1 MLSLLLA
8 AGTFALAGSDA
19 ARSLLTDYYD
29 GAGGWRACNAVT
41 CPSSNADWGADAAT
55 GTLYLRWSA
64 TQDPQLSAVADR
76 LIDTSARYPKPC
88 TAGACRYWSDTP
100 AWDAVASMR
109 EFEMTGDARALER
122 ARAAYRFVERSTSFS
137 AGACPSIPYQQAPS
151 PAGVKT
157 LETLA
162 NEIKA
167 GLLLYRVDR
176 DPREL
181 AAARA
186 QYASARAYFLD
197 AATPLYTVHVID
209 DGTACTPVQSRYFA
223 SVNGLMI
230 WDGIELASDLHDE
243 RYVQE
248 AVATARAVDA
258 QLSDGAGIFAD
269 AAGENDVVEPL
280 VEAMLRLAA
289 AHPFAAAWIG
299 RNAQAALG
307 SRAADGSFARYF
319 DGPPQQRSSIW
330 ESNGGFAIEI
340 AAAAIAPNR
349 SVQRPQWSGDAIAIS
364 PASELPARIEVDGA
378 AVALVGS
385 VPAACEQHHVHVY
398 VDGVEINDHA
408 GLWINPTMPE
418 DDPVLFAW
426 RFDRPGEH
434 TIELV
439 TFNRRRSASHR
450 AEAYRSVSR

>member
-8 AGTFALAGSDA
+8 TGTFALAGSDA
-19 ARSLLTDYYD
+19 TRALLTDYYD
-29 GAGGWRACNAVT
+29 GAGAWRSCNAVS
-41 CPSSNADWGADAAT
+41 CASSNADWGADAAT
-55 GTLYLRWSA
+55 DTIYLRWSA
-64 TQDPQLSAVADR
+64 THDPQLAAVADR
-76 LIDTSARYPKPC
+76 LIGTSTRYPTPC
-88 TAGACRYWSDTP
+88 AGASCRYWSDTP
-100 AWDAVASMR
+100 AWDAVTSMR
-109 EFEMTGDARALER
+109 EFEMTGDTRALVR
-122 ARAAYRFVERSTSFS
+122 ARAAYHFVEGSSAFA

-162 NEIKA
+162 NAIKA

-181 AAARA
+181 ASARE

-197 AATPLYTVHVID
+197 ATAALYTVHVSD
-209 DGTACTPVQSRYFA
+209 NGSTCTPVASRYFA

-230 WDGIELASDLHDE
+230 WNGAELANDLHDGE
-243 RYVQE
+243 YLTE
-248 AVATARAVDA
+248 AIETAHAVDT
-258 QLSDGAGIFAD
+258 QLSDGSGVFAD

-280 VEAMLRLAA
+280 VEAMLRLAPTQA
-289 AHPFAAAWIG
+289 FAAAWIE

-307 SRAADGSFARYF
+307 ARAADGSFARFF

-340 AAAAIAPNR
+340 AAAAIAPDR
-349 SVQRPQWSGDAIAIS
+349 TVQPSQWSGDAVMIS
-364 PASELPARIEVDGA
+364 PASDLPATIDVSGS
-378 AVALVGS
+378 AVAVVGAVGAS
-385 VPAACEQHHVHVY
+385 CEQHHVHVY

-418 DDPVLFAW
+418 ADPVLFAW
-426 RFDRPGEH
+426 KFDRPGQH
-434 TIELV
+434 TITLV
-439 TFNRRRSASHR
+439 TR
-450 AEAYRSVSR
+450 